1 MSTTEP
7 GQYMPRLD
15 HSFFEEELRPHL
27 GAVLLKSKLLTPE
40 RLDEALEQQRGT
52 GKRLGE
58 VLIERGWLFPQD
70 LARALANQ
78 HGVDYVNIQHV
89 SVDPRAAACMSRR
102 VGERYLAVPVRFLPD
117 GALLIA
123 VADPTSESLVE
134 IQAAVAEPVKFA
146 VTDAADILYAW
157 RLLGVAAPT
166 EPPVSC

>member
-15 HSFFEEELRPHL
+15 HSFFEEERRPHL
-27 GAVLLKSKLLTPE
+27 GAVLLKSRMLTPE

-70 LARALANQ
+70 IARALANQ

-89 SVDPRAAACMSRR
+89 SVDPRAAVCMRPE
-102 VGERYLAVPVRFLPD
+102 VGERHLAIPVRFLPD
-117 GALLIA
+117 GGLLIA

-134 IQAAVAEPVKFA
+134 IQAAVAMPVKFA
-146 VTDAADILYAW
+146 VTDAADIVYAW
-157 RLLGVAAPT
+157 RLLVLGSRT
-166 EPPVSC
+166 

>member
-15 HSFFEEELRPHL
+15 HSFFEEERRPHL
-27 GAVLLKSKLLTPE
+27 GAVLLKSRMLTPE

-70 LARALANQ
+70 IARALANQ

-89 SVDPRAAACMSRR
+89 SVDPRAAACMRPE
-102 VGERYLAVPVRFLPD
+102 VGERHLAIPVRFLPD
-117 GALLIA
+117 GALLVA

-134 IQAAVAEPVKFA
+134 IQAAVAMPVKYA
-146 VTDAADILYAW
+146 VTDAADIVYAW
-157 RLLGVAAPT
+157 RLLVLGSRT
-166 EPPVSC
+166 